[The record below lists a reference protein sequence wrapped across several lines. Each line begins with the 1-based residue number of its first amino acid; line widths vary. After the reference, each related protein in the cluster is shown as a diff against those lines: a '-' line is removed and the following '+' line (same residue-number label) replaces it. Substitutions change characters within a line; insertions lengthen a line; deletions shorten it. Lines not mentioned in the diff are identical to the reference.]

1 LTFLGGKWEF
11 TIDGNKSIK
20 ITTYKDVVS
29 EHKTIEII
37 RGLEHKSHTVVA
49 TFKGKDSKNPYTKLK
64 SDPNPIVYL
73 KSGNIISLYRGLVGD
88 EQYMAVADYTSPNA
102 SKFPSESPD
111 GLKHAPSIYDEKFT
125 TVAPLKAMLKENLQ
139 DEPEVSI
146 AIDFAE

>member
-1 LTFLGGKWEF
+1 LSGVKIPYASRSGTWYTEPGLNQLATSTVGASFRFTFTGTGFMFDTILTFLGGKWEF

-73 KSGNIISLYRGLVGD
+73 KSGNI
-88 EQYMAVADYTSPNA
+88 
-102 SKFPSESPD
+102 
-111 GLKHAPSIYDEKFT
+111 
-125 TVAPLKAMLKENLQ
+125 
-139 DEPEVSI
+139 
-146 AIDFAE
+146 